1 MEAVSLPGKEK
12 YVAGLPA
19 GKKVSMVSQR
29 EIEKTDY
36 DALLSLAAQ
45 MGCRLT
51 LCGAETFRVE
61 ESVVRILNTYGVDA
75 SVYAIPN
82 CLYISIR
89 NEKGQHFSCMHRIDE
104 YAIDMDS
111 LERLSAISR
120 KICREHPCISEANSW
135 LEQVNIERIQYTPII
150 TYLGNFFAGWGFSVF
165 FGGNLPEAMCGGLC
179 AIIAGVADGVLRQ
192 IRVNRFVRTLIAAFL
207 FAFPAFMFE
216 MIGQITNADMAI
228 VGAIMPLIPGLMFT
242 NAMRD
247 VIHGDMNSSIIRL
260 SYVVLLAL
268 AIAAGV
274 SLAWHGSTILWG
286 VHLHQTPAPVAMP
299 LQLFACLVACIGFS
313 IMFQVHGHGFFLC
326 PLGGVL
332 TWLIC
337 SKLMDF
343 ACPEYVSYLAA
354 ASFAAVYAEIMARVR
369 KCPASAFLVVSLVP
383 LIPGAGLYYTMRFA
397 VDGNL
402 QACME
407 KGIGTLIIACMMAVG
422 VILINTFLRVYTV
435 VFCKQEN
442 AGIVRNQD
450 R

>member
-1 MEAVSLPGKEK
+1 MQSVTPSEDQHCCLEK
-12 YVAGLPA
+12 RIWIVAFSIRE
-19 GKKVSMVSQR
+19 KVSIVSR
-29 EIEKTDY
+29 KEVAIIDY
-36 DALLSLAAQ
+36 DELLNLAAQ

-61 ESVVRILNTYGVDA
+61 ESIVRILDTYGVDA
-75 SVYAIPN
+75 NVYAIPN

-104 YAIDMDS
+104 YATDMDS
-111 LERLSAISR
+111 LERLSGLSR
-120 KICREHPCISEANSW
+120 KICKECPSISEANSW
-135 LEQVNIERIQYTPII
+135 LEQINTERIQYSPLIS
-150 TYLGNFFAGWGFSVF
+150 YLGNFFAGWGFSVF
-165 FGGNLPEAMCGGLC
+165 FGGNLLEAVCGGFC
-179 AIIAGVADGVLRQ
+179 AIIAGMADGMLRRIQ
-192 IRVNRFVRTLIAAFL
+192 ANRFVRTLIAAFL

-216 MIGQITNADMAI
+216 SVGQIANADMAI

-274 SLAWHGSTILWG
+274 SLAWHGSTLLWG
-286 VHLHQTPAPVAMP
+286 VHLHQSPAPVEIP
-299 LQLFACLVACIGFS
+299 LQLFACLVACVGFS

-326 PLGGVL
+326 PLGGLL

-343 ACPEYVSYLAA
+343 GCPEYVSYLAA
-354 ASFAAVYAEIMARVR
+354 ASFAAAYAEIMARVR
-369 KCPASAFLVVSLVP
+369 KCPATAFLVISLVP

-397 VDGNL
+397 VDGNF
-402 QACME
+402 QACIE
-407 KGIGTLIIACMMAVG
+407 KGIGTLTIAGVMAVG
-422 VILINTFLRVYTV
+422 VILINTFLRMYTV
-435 VFCKQEN
+435 IFRK
-442 AGIVRNQD
+442 
-450 R
+450 

>member
-1 MEAVSLPGKEK
+1 MTRKE
-12 YVAGLPA
+12 VA
-19 GKKVSMVSQR
+19 
-29 EIEKTDY
+29 IIDY
-36 DALLSLAAQ
+36 DALLNLAAEI
-45 MGCRLT
+45 GCRLT

-61 ESVVRILNTYGVDA
+61 ESIVRILDTYGVDA
-75 SVYAIPN
+75 NVYAIPN
-82 CLYISIR
+82 CLHISIR

-104 YAIDMDS
+104 YTTDMDS
-111 LERLSAISR
+111 LELLSGLSR
-120 KICREHPCISEANSW
+120 KICKEHPSISEANSW
-135 LEQVNIERIQYTPII
+135 LAQINIERIPYRPLIS
-150 TYLGNFFAGWGFSVF
+150 YLGNFFAGWGFSVF
-165 FGGNLPEAMCGGLC
+165 FGGNLLEAVCGGFC
-179 AIIAGVADGVLRQ
+179 AIIAGMADSMLRK
-192 IRVNRFVRTLIAAFL
+192 IRANRFVRTLITAFL

-216 MIGQITNADMAI
+216 AIGQIANADMAI

-260 SYVVLLAL
+260 SYVILLAL

-274 SLAWHGSTILWG
+274 SLAWHGSTLLWG
-286 VHLHQTPAPVAMP
+286 VHLHQTPAPVGIP
-299 LQLFACLVACIGFS
+299 LQLFACLVACVGFS

-343 ACPEYVSYLAA
+343 GCQKYVSYLAA
-354 ASFAAVYAEIMARVR
+354 ASFAAAYAEIMARVR
-369 KCPASAFLVVSLVP
+369 KCPATAFLVISLVP

-407 KGIGTLIIACMMAVG
+407 KGVGTLIITGVMAVG

-435 VFCKQEN
+435 IFRKQEISR
-442 AGIVRNQD
+442 AVRK
-450 R
+450 